1 MPAEGCIGVLDYPS
15 NDKYFTMRY
24 PLIRTSEWVPVR
36 GYFYLGEEYSIVD
49 EPFLGYQCH
58 LNKLSYGWRPLF
70 QKHKA
75 FDSFRKLEEFYR
87 EHQADLEIYDEYGKK
102 YSWEEYFET
111 VYEHS
116 RRSTEPVKWVYEV
129 DPMFSSKEP
138 SLHTVSCCEDEAELY
153 VPFNHMEYEETL
165 NKARSKFCVYE
176 RRYGEEKYWNDP
188 KYLFDWT
195 EGEFM

>member
-1 MPAEGCIGVLDYPS
+1 MGTNYYFMSKNKELMQTCFAGKTECGVL
-15 NDKYFTMRY
+15 
-24 PLIRTSEWVPVR
+24 E
-36 GYFYLGEEYSIVD
+36 EEYSIVD
-49 EPFLGYQCH
+49 EPFLGYHCH

-138 SLHTVSCCEDEAELY
+138 NLHTVSCCEAEAELY

-176 RRYGEEKYWNDP
+176 RRYGEEKYWSDP
-188 KYLFDWT
+188 EYLFDWT
-195 EGEFM
+195 EGEFV

>member
-129 DPMFSSKEP
+129 DPMFSSKEH

-165 NKARSKFCVYE
+165 NKASSKFCVYE